1 MFLHRFSIPEKSGK
15 SIPGALLLRI
25 FYIELPVLETKKI
38 RYNFIDILKTYAVFM
53 MIIGHTLD
61 AVAEAEV
68 KADPAYHFFIMI
80 RGLTSASFFIA
91 SGSGLYFA
99 FQSKKNRPWYQL
111 LGQRVGRILPILLAG
126 YFLHLPYLSATR
138 LLFHSQALD
147 WRQLMQCDT
156 LQNICYSIIIL
167 QVLLVIT
174 QRRNRVFFTAL
185 AAMVLVLAFTP
196 MVHAWKSGPMILVQL
211 FTHAYGSL
219 FPLFPFA
226 AYIFGGCALAAGL
239 SYLRE
244 RGGLPLVRR
253 CLGPL
258 GLIMFGLS
266 FIIRLPAVQ
275 QFTFRVGLITVLIAG
290 LTFAEGLTGGLMK
303 VVQAIGKESLVVYL
317 IHLMIVYGS
326 VVNPGFRQWFGSRL
340 PALTALTVALGL
352 ATAMLAL
359 GWSWNTAKVC
369 WPRYARL
376 FRNALIA
383 LLVTLFILG
392 K

>member
-1 MFLHRFSIPEKSGK
+1 MFLHRFSIPEKSEK

-25 FYIELPVLETKKI
+25 FYIELPVLETKKF

-61 AVAEAEV
+61 AVAAAAV
-68 KADPAYHFFIMI
+68 KADPAYHFFVMI

-91 SGSGLYFA
+91 SGCGLYFA
-99 FQSKKNRPWYQL
+99 FQSKKDRPWYVL

-167 QVLLVIT
+167 QVLLVIA
-174 QRRNRVFFTAL
+174 QRRNRVFFTAF

-196 MVHAWKSGPMILVQL
+196 MVHARESGPMILVQL
-211 FTHAYGSL
+211 FTHTYGSL

-226 AYIFGGCALAAGL
+226 AYIFGGCVLAAGL

-244 RGGLPLVRR
+244 RGGLSLVRR

-266 FIIRLPAVQ
+266 FFIHFPVVQ

-290 LTFAEGLTGGLMK
+290 LTYAEGLTGGLMK
-303 VVQAIGKESLVVYL
+303 VIQAIGKESLVVYL

-326 VVNPGFRQWFGSRL
+326 VVNPGFRQWFGGRL
-340 PALTALTVALGL
+340 LAGPAVAVALGL
-352 ATAMLAL
+352 ATVMLAM
-359 GWSWNTAKVC
+359 GWSWNNAKVR
-369 WPRYARL
+369 WPRYARF
-376 FRNALIA
+376 FRNALVA
-383 LLVTLFILG
+383 LLLVFLLFG